1 MTGTRLTKVASEFN
15 VAVGTITE
23 FLKKKG
29 FDVNTDPNAKI
40 DQEQYELV
48 RKEFSSDSQVKKD
61 AELLSIKNK
70 ERKEAERKAAKAE
83 AQKKAEEQKKQKQ
96 EFKIVGKIDLDQ
108 QNKPKNQDNQNTQQV
123 AGKND
128 NTTPATTNPT
138 PKQEQEKTQIQNQ
151 NPNISNKQNGDSE
164 IKVIGKIDLDT
175 INQKTRPAKK
185 TRSQIK
191 EERRER
197 DKQYKAT
204 IQQQQ
209 QKNNTTSQQ
218 QGQQQTQ
225 LPQNTQ
231 NTTTTT
237 EQNEDNFIEIKRPVL
252 SGPTVVG
259 KIELQEENKDRGRDR
274 TTKRKRKRIAIDI
287 QKEANNNQNNNNRG
301 KDSTGNK
308 ENNKNN
314 KKQQK
319 NNNGNNNGDKKN
331 GKNKQERF
339 KKPEITD
346 EDTSKTVKETL
357 KKLEANKHKS
367 LTSKHNR
374 DKRDKI
380 GQKIQEE
387 KVRQEHESHVLKVT
401 EFISANDL
409 ASLMNVEVTEI
420 INTCFDMGIA
430 VSINQ
435 RLDAELISMLAEEYG
450 FEIKFINA
458 DEEEDEEQDNIEDM
472 QPRAPIVTVM
482 GHVDHGK
489 TSLLDY
495 IRKTNVIAGE
505 AGGITQHIGAYNVEV
520 GKGQRITFLDTPGHE
535 AFTAMRAR
543 GAKITDIAVI
553 VIAADDSI
561 MPQTEEAIS
570 HAQAAGVPIIFAINK
585 IDKPGANPEKIKE
598 ELANKNLLVE
608 DWGGKYGSIDISA
621 KKGLNVDKLLE
632 RILLEA
638 EMLELKANYNKP
650 ATGSIIEASLDKGRG
665 YVATVLVDNGTLK
678 VGDVIWAGCYSGKIR
693 AMFNERNKKITEVHP
708 AEPALILGLD
718 GAPAAGDKFKIMP
731 DERSAREKATQ
742 RQQIDREIS
751 VRTHKGLTLEDIG
764 RRIAIGEFKELKLVI
779 KGDVQGSIEALQ
791 DSLIKLSTE
800 KIEVQ
805 VIHKGVG
812 QISETDV
819 LLASASKAMIIGFQV
834 RPSLNAKKLAEKEQI
849 DIRLYSIIYDAI
861 NDIKSAMEGMLSPE
875 IKEEIVGTAEI
886 TQIFKISKVG
896 NIAGCIVKDG
906 KIVRTNKCRIIRDGI
921 VVYTGELGSLKR
933 FKDDVKEVT
942 KGFECGLNINNY
954 NDIKIGDMV
963 ESFVEKEVRTT
974 L

>member
-1 MTGTRLTKVASEFN
+1 MTENKGTRLTKVASEFN
-15 VAVGTITE
+15 VAVSTILD
-23 FLKKKG
+23 FLEKKG
-29 FDVNTDPNAKI
+29 FNITHDPNVKI
-40 DQEQYELV
+40 DQNQYELIK
-48 RKEFSSDSQVKKD
+48 KEFSSDSQLKKD
-61 AELLSIKNK
+61 AEQLSIKNK
-70 ERKEAERKAAKAE
+70 ERKEAEKKAAKFE
-83 AQKKAEEQKKQKQ
+83 AQKKVEEQKKQKQ
-96 EFKIVGKIDLDQ
+96 EFKIVGKVDLDSI
-108 QNKPKNQDNQNTQQV
+108 NKPKNVDNQSNNQQQEAQPIVNSDNDANSGNVVKQNQPETNSPDNQNNV
-123 AGKND
+123 SK
-128 NTTPATTNPT
+128 
-138 PKQEQEKTQIQNQ
+138 
-151 NPNISNKQNGDSE
+151 
-164 IKVIGKIDLDT
+164 IKVVGKVDLDA
-175 INQKTRPAKK
+175 INSKTHPPKK
-185 TRSQIK
+185 NKPQIK

-197 DKQYKAT
+197 EN
-204 IQQQQ
+204 QQR
-209 QKNNTTSQQ
+209 NFSQQ
-218 QGQQQTQ
+218 YQTKSQ
-225 LPQNTQ
+225 S
-231 NTTTTT
+231 T
-237 EQNEDNFIEIKRPVL
+237 EQDNSEPTNNQGKEDFIQIERPVL

-259 KIELQEENKDRGRDR
+259 KIELQEDTKSSSNKVNR
-274 TTKRKRKRIAIDI
+274 KRKRKRIKDAVDI
-287 QKEANNNQNNNNRG
+287 QKEAGLNNNQNQ
-301 KDSTGNK
+301 NK
-308 ENNKNN
+308 NQNQNQNQNKNN
-314 KKQQK
+314 NKDNKNKPVFDKNKQKNNDKKQQ
-319 NNNGNNNGDKKN
+319 
-331 GKNKQERF
+331 GKYNPDRF
-339 KKPEITD
+339 KKPEITE
-346 EDTSKTVKETL
+346 EDTSKAVKETL
-357 KKLEANKHKS
+357 KKLTENAHKGKS
-367 LTSKHNR
+367 QTSKHNR

-380 GQKIQEE
+380 GQKMQDEME
-387 KVRQEHESHVLKVT
+387 RQERESRVLKVT

-409 ASLMNVEVTEI
+409 ATLMDVPVNQI
-420 INTCFDMGIA
+420 IATCFDMGIA
-430 VSINQ
+430 ISINQ
-435 RLDAELISMLAEEYG
+435 RLDAEVISILAEEYN
-450 FEIKFINA
+450 FEVKFINA
-458 DEEEDEEQDNIEDM
+458 DAEEEEEPENPEDL

-505 AGGITQHIGAYNVEV
+505 AGGITQHIGAYNVLV
-520 GKGQRITFLDTPGHE
+520 GDNQRITFLDTPGHE

-585 IDKPGANPEKIKE
+585 IDKPGANPDKIKE
-598 ELANKNLLVE
+598 ALANKNLLIE
-608 DWGGKYGSIDISA
+608 EWGGSYGSVDISA
-621 KKGLNVDKLLE
+621 KKGINVDKLLE

-638 EMLELKANYNKP
+638 EMLELKANYNRP

-665 YVATVLVDNGTLK
+665 YVATVLVDNGTLR
-678 VGDVIWAGCYSGKIR
+678 VGDVMWAGCYSGKIK

-708 AEPALILGLD
+708 AEPALVLGLD

-791 DSLIKLSTE
+791 DSLEKLSTE

-812 QISETDV
+812 QISESDV

-849 DIRLYSIIYDAI
+849 DIRMYSIIYDAI
-861 NDIKSAMEGMLSPE
+861 NDLKDAMAGMLSPE

-906 KIVRTNKCRIIRDGI
+906 KIVRSNKCRIIRDGI

-954 NDIKIGDMV
+954 NDIKVGDMV
-963 ESFVEKEVRTT
+963 ESFEEKEVRST